1 MTYKEFSKILN
12 RFDIPT
18 VTLAGFTG
26 GFIMVGVMFAT
37 FGGLIEAGEGQIFSW
52 RAILAGLACLGVAA
66 GIAVIMI
73 LYWMFIPRRYGII
86 KPELTGFGLVLAAM
100 SLFSSIFLAVNF
112 TLWVFKGHTIG

>member
-12 RFDIPT
+12 RLDIPT
-18 VTLAGFTG
+18 VTLAGFAG
-26 GFIMVGVMFAT
+26 GFIMVAT
-37 FGGLIEAGEGQIFSW
+37 MLAAFGSLIEAGEGQIFSW

-100 SLFSSIFLAVNF
+100 SFLSSMMLAANF
-112 TLWVFKGHTIG
+112 WCWILWGNTIG